1 MKRYRPGDVWEELT
15 YLGYHLH
22 WSLDVLLELEH
33 RDRATLISNVA
44 QLNERAWEALSSR
57 V

>member
-1 MKRYRPGDVWEELT
+1 MTRYRPGDMWEELT

-22 WSLDVLLELEH
+22 WTLDVLLELEH
-33 RDRATLISNVA
+33 RDRARLISNVA
-44 QLNERAWEALSSR
+44 QLNERAWDALSSR